1 MKASEL
7 FLMGLLSVL
16 DIILSMPMAEALDK
30 VNIAKEIREALLNR
44 TGEFADIYDFMTA
57 YENADWQE
65 VSRMQILRSIDN
77 DAVFKAY
84 ITAVRWYKE
93 MFF

>member
-1 MKASEL
+1 
-7 FLMGLLSVL
+7 
-16 DIILSMPMAEALDK
+16 
-30 VNIAKEIREALLNR
+30 
-44 TGEFADIYDFMTA
+44 MTA

-65 VSRMQILRSIDN
+65 VSRMQILKNIDN

-84 ITAVRWYKE
+84 IEAVCWYKE